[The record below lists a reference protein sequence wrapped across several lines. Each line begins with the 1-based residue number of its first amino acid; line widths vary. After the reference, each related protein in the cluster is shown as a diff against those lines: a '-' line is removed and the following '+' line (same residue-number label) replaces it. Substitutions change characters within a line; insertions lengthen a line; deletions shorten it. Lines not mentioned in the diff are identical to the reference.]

1 MSLVAG
7 DLLQGLLVRQ
17 EALPTHP
24 PEIPLDQHRL
34 QMSLRL
40 QALEHA
46 VAVFLPIL
54 FPLYARDDRSGRA
67 DAMSC
72 GVPAYDLL
80 PFFGYRFSL
89 MQCQPCTSPLYASK
103 SHSNLL
109 RVYFRSKVFSLRFSY
124 SFWEPRISS
133 LQLELDLLA
142 TVCR

>member
-72 GVPAYDLL
+72 GVPAYDPLT
-80 PFFGYRFSL
+80 FFGYRSSL
-89 MQCQPCTSPLYASK
+89 IHCQPFTSPLYASK

-124 SFWEPRISS
+124 SF
-133 LQLELDLLA
+133 
-142 TVCR
+142 